1 MKKIFLLAT
10 ILLSVV
16 SCSTAFANSMPRE
29 EMCVGSVGYGCTLGN
44 VKAIYGE
51 PLERRIFD
59 GIDAHGSTWIYSPN
73 FSVTGRTFGNSVS
86 EENLTVVAFALK
98 DNSLSTPSGLTV
110 GMSYH
115 EVVKRWGR
123 GELYEFNGR
132 RGYFYVPSNSD
143 VPMTL
148 TFFVD
153 AESTIT
159 EIELGTD
166 F

>member
-73 FSVTGRTFGNSVS
+73 FSVTGRTSGSWQLEEDLPVVNPCYFGDIEITQKNDETIFLISGDCDRD
-86 EENLTVVAFALK
+86 FAL
-98 DNSLSTPSGLTV
+98 
-110 GMSYH
+110 
-115 EVVKRWGR
+115 
-123 GELYEFNGR
+123 
-132 RGYFYVPSNSD
+132 
-143 VPMTL
+143 
-148 TFFVD
+148 
-153 AESTIT
+153 
-159 EIELGTD
+159 IED
-166 F
+166 